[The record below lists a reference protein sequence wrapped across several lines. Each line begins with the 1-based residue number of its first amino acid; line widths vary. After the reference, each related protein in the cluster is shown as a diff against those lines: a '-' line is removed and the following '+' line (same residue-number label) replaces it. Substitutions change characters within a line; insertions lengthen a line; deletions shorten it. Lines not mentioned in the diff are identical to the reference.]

1 MSHLFISY
9 SKQNIDFARY
19 LRALL
24 EAEGCPVWMDEVRLQ
39 PSARWWKEIEESVQ
53 ACAAFVVIMSPEAAE
68 SDWVE
73 REILLAEKLKRPLF
87 PVLLAGEAWSRLA
100 NIQFEDMRE
109 GLRAKPSV
117 RFLDG
122 LKAKFGLGEAAAGI
136 TLELMQGDIT
146 EAPGD
151 VAALKYSRNHNGAA
165 MAVAH
170 RLTTQTGITLEQ
182 ISPARGEFA
191 LVPSLGSLGVAQ
203 ALYVGSAQLRHFGYE
218 AVRELGYNTL
228 RGLAL
233 HAPETRHLAMTLN
246 GPGTSLDE
254 NEAALYQVRGYLDA
268 LDAGEYPATLER
280 ITLVERDEGRLNRIR
295 AYISEQALQQAE
307 FSPRWKAFG
316 EPGHYRLLLPQG
328 SDAAAPAAVDVK
340 PHAFVVLPQ
349 ALDLEDQFFY
359 GIQSPVHARGL
370 LCERMEDPLND
381 ELIEQAKERI
391 STARVVVAD
400 LTQAD
405 PLVYLQVGY
414 AMGSGRPVI
423 LIQQEQEDMA
433 ERVGV
438 ATQGYANIKGLEKLI
453 RRELDLLNEK
463 GLL

>member
-1 MSHLFISY
+1 MSHVFISY

-19 LRALL
+19 LRAVL

-39 PSARWWKEIEESVQ
+39 PSARWWKEIEESIS
-53 ACAAFVVIMSPEAAE
+53 ACTAFVVIMSPEAAE

-109 GLRAKPSV
+109 GLHAKPSAHFV
-117 RFLDG
+117 EG
-122 LKAKFGLGEAAAGI
+122 LQRKAGLGGAAAGI
-136 TLELMQGDIT
+136 TLELRHGDIT
-146 EAPGD
+146 EYPAD
-151 VAALKYSRNHNGAA
+151 VIALKFSASHNGAA

-170 RLTTQTGITLEQ
+170 RLTTQTGITLDQ

-191 LVPSLGSLGVAQ
+191 LVPSLGSLGAPA
-203 ALYVGSAQLRHFGYE
+203 ALYVGSARLRDFGYE

-228 RGLAL
+228 RGLAM
-233 HAPETRHLAMTLN
+233 HAPETRQLAMTLN

-254 NEAALYQVRGYLDA
+254 NEATLYQVRGYLDA
-268 LDAGEYPATLER
+268 LDVGHFPPTLER

-328 SDAAAPAAVDVK
+328 SAPADPTPVQVK

-349 ALDLEDQFFY
+349 SVNLEDQFFY
-359 GIQSPVHARGL
+359 GIQSPIHARGL
-370 LCERMEDPLND
+370 LCERIEDTLTD
-381 ELIEQAKERI
+381 ELIEQAKTRI
-391 STARVVVAD
+391 SSARLVVAD
-400 LTQAD
+400 LTKAD

-423 LIQQEQEDMA
+423 LIQQDDLTARM
-433 ERVGV
+433 GI
-438 ATQGYANIKGLEKLI
+438 ATQGYASIKGLEKLI
-453 RRELDLLNEK
+453 SRELDSLMEK

>member
-1 MSHLFISY
+1 MSHVFISY

-39 PSARWWKEIEESVQ
+39 PSARWWKEIEESVT
-53 ACAAFVVIMSPEAAE
+53 ACTACVVIMSPEAAE

-109 GLRAKPSV
+109 GLRAKPSD

-122 LKAKFGLGEAAAGI
+122 LKLKLGVGGGGPGI
-136 TLELMQGDIT
+136 TLQLVQGDIT
-146 EAPGD
+146 DYPAD
-151 VAALKYSRNHNGAA
+151 VVALKFSASHNGAA

-170 RLTTQTGITLEQ
+170 RLTTNAGITLDQ
-182 ISPARGEFA
+182 ISPTRGEFA
-191 LVPSLGSLGVAQ
+191 LVPSLSSLGAAQ
-203 ALYVGSAQLRHFGYE
+203 AMYVGSAQLRHFGYE
-218 AVRELGYNTL
+218 AVREVGYNAL

-254 NEAALYQVRGYLDA
+254 NEATLYQVRGYLDA
-268 LDAGEYPATLER
+268 LEAGEYPPGLER
-280 ITLVERDEGRLNRIR
+280 ISMVERDEGRVNRIR
-295 AYISEQALQQAE
+295 AYISEQALQQTE

-316 EPGHYRLLLPQG
+316 EPGHYRLLLPQ
-328 SDAAAPAAVDVK
+328 SSAPVDPTPVQVK

-349 ALDLEDQFFY
+349 SLDLEDQFFY

-381 ELIEQAKERI
+381 ELIEQAKARI
-391 STARVVVAD
+391 SRARVVVAD
-400 LTQAD
+400 LTKAD

-423 LIQQEQEDMA
+423 LIQQDDMTA
-433 ERVGV
+433 MMGIAAR
-438 ATQGYANIKGLEKLI
+438 GYASIKGLEKLI
-453 RRELDLLNEK
+453 RRELDSLDEK